1 MMPWQKGGVHGK
13 EKKASHLDQDQNLS
27 HPTRN
32 THSGEAG
39 QRAVVIHID
48 LLAAVEVSGTLLEVT
63 DEDADACSRGDTADG
78 VCSLASSD
86 LTTKRNI

>member
-1 MMPWQKGGVHGK
+1 MG
-13 EKKASHLDQDQNLS
+13 QDQNLS
-27 HPTRN
+27 HPTRS

-39 QRAVVIHID
+39 QRAVVVHVD
-48 LLAAVEVSGTLLEVT
+48 LLAAVEVSGALLKVT
-63 DEDADACSRGDTADG
+63 DENDDACSRGDAADR